1 MFLGEGGGFGV
12 EFISELISRYS
23 NNPSSESLVSEFIL
37 PLLNIFIGG
46 VRGWDEVATRI
57 DLYNGSGALMSIN
70 GVMDSSLILISSI
83 ICAPISF
90 LNFFS
95 RSHDSRNGMTC
106 RTSLDGVDGVSGFLT
121 VAPGRHGC
129 RRDTKSGVGRD
140 GLSQTVPDVLKAFLK

>member
-1 MFLGEGGGFGV
+1 MGV

-70 GVMDSSLILISSI
+70 GIMDSSLILISSI

-90 LNFFS
+90 FNFFS
-95 RSHDSRNGMTC
+95 HSSDSRNGMTC
-106 RTSLDGVDGVSGFLT
+106 RTSLVGVDGVSGFLT
-121 VAPGRHGC
+121 VAPGCHGC